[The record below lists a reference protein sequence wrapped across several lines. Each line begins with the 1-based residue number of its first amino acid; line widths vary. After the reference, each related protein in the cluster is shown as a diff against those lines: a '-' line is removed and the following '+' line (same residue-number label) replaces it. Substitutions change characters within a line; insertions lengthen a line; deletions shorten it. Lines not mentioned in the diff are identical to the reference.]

1 MPRVAILAMVLP
13 VTIAALTAC
22 SPTVAMEP
30 AADATNPGCADVIVH
45 LPTSVADQPQR
56 ETNAQAT
63 SAWGQPTAVLLRCG
77 VTPPGPS
84 ENICFTVKG
93 VDWLRDESKA
103 PRYVFTTYGR
113 TPAVQVVIDTDLTQG
128 QGTIILDELGN
139 SVGLIKQTRKCTTT
153 EDVLGS
159 AGITPTPAPTPSTS
173 PGPTPSPT
181 PTR

>member
-103 PRYVFTTYGR
+103 PSYVFTTYGR
-113 TPAVQVVIDTDLTQG
+113 TPAVQVVIDTDLTQALEG
-128 QGTIILDELGN
+128 D
-139 SVGLIKQTRKCTTT
+139 KHAP
-153 EDVLGS
+153 EDVARIIIDGVRAGKEEILVDDFSRAVKAGLS
-159 AGITPTPAPTPSTS
+159 AEPRVLYPVA
-173 PGPTPSPT
+173 
-181 PTR
+181 